1 MVRHENEYKQVE
13 EIAFDQL
20 PLLEEAYV
28 HLHVKEK
35 KKKKNKESQ

>member
-1 MVRHENEYKQVE
+1 MARHENEYKQVE

-35 KKKKNKESQ
+35 KNKESQ